1 MKLAGDP
8 WGEPGKDLD
17 VDTPEGSEILGGI
30 TDILASWP
38 MENTGLLGD
47 EDRHLRFILAVS
59 GYPEIDVATRPFD
72 WPLHEKSV
80 EALRISRM
88 IDDVEGMHQG
98 TSLRSSILNRDMCFR
113 HHKQDLNVAHEE
125 CLLALFARARQ
136 LDGKPLDQGH
146 YFDEEIALLT
156 VLHTQDNA
164 RRSKWWPDLSDAR
177 LQRFEQ
183 TLDFPPPEKPD
194 MKEALMHGKES
205 TQFREAKQVQAEW
218 KIHKEFESFNIPE
231 RETTQVSFQFHHVQS
246 WIDSVVPSGDFKGTI
261 QRFVRGASLL
271 LELVSSEALQRIAR
285 AVGIGSII
293 VDGGGRVSFLCP
305 DELLD
310 EVIESIEMS
319 TSEFLSIDGQKSYSG
334 NSIRLRTTLNNWAR
348 ACLIAG
354 QGVSGAD
361 SPKSDDYEL
370 WFRQVRA
377 KLPPISVRRTIAVDD
392 KTDSEPDSIADV
404 VTSLEGTKP
413 PVVDVLSGQDERCC
427 TCCDGEMAFDQA
439 RRVDSWMGLD
449 GKDGPTDMAC
459 PFLRLIYFLGHDQRL
474 KDSTLRIRGEV
485 KEPAQRDHGRTRAVT
500 SIAVLDGNSLGVV
513 FAERYLDG
521 NSISQRLDRTRR
533 RSFRFNCHWWESIQ
547 TSINKYGSGDVIAAW
562 VTAGDDV
569 ILAQYS
575 ETPTEGEKLESP
587 ELLYEMIVDLAGRI
601 EVELDNEIF
610 LSFGAGI
617 ATKEAGER
625 ISDQLSRARG
635 LEKVAKDI
643 WKTRASEEWGI
654 MLELPAR
661 WEGDQR
667 EKKTLPPRTEWEEGD
682 WVARSVIISDPSRSS
697 AKEPEEGDAS
707 TFPFDDGWGS
717 VIDDAVGHAVE
728 ELGIDG
734 GDFRS
739 ILSWLSRHHV
749 RRHHARAGGQ
759 EGALE
764 KTTLV
769 VMPPKTMPK
778 KNTGIRMLVPVG
790 GSRANILAACKVE
803 GVQEVHLLATKSLF
817 NSEAQVLRLL
827 SLIKDHLEETPKLYF
842 SLIDGPEAGPDG
854 CRDSIV
860 EWKDGAISPDAIFVT
875 ASTTLIA
882 GVLSYEFPSADLLSL
897 RGDRIVSLSDGTTV
911 SNVEKIHLDE
921 YLTIHGID
929 VAKEGDAEGVISLNG
944 DRLNAPALSDWR
956 MEGNMAI
963 LTWKTSLSHENEGDR
978 ATLRTES
985 QLIVSSIRKIV
996 ESAGVGA
1003 FRFNVFGYGHFA
1015 ANSSD
1020 PRIVNTQEKLS

>member
-1 MKLAGDP
+1 
-8 WGEPGKDLD
+8 
-17 VDTPEGSEILGGI
+17 
-30 TDILASWP
+30 
-38 MENTGLLGD
+38 
-47 EDRHLRFILAVS
+47 
-59 GYPEIDVATRPFD
+59 
-72 WPLHEKSV
+72 
-80 EALRISRM
+80 
-88 IDDVEGMHQG
+88 
-98 TSLRSSILNRDMCFR
+98 
-113 HHKQDLNVAHEE
+113 
-125 CLLALFARARQ
+125 
-136 LDGKPLDQGH
+136 
-146 YFDEEIALLT
+146 
-156 VLHTQDNA
+156 
-164 RRSKWWPDLSDAR
+164 
-177 LQRFEQ
+177 
-183 TLDFPPPEKPD
+183 
-194 MKEALMHGKES
+194 
-205 TQFREAKQVQAEW
+205 
-218 KIHKEFESFNIPE
+218 
-231 RETTQVSFQFHHVQS
+231 
-246 WIDSVVPSGDFKGTI
+246 
-261 QRFVRGASLL
+261 
-271 LELVSSEALQRIAR
+271 
-285 AVGIGSII
+285 
-293 VDGGGRVSFLCP
+293 
-305 DELLD
+305 
-310 EVIESIEMS
+310 
-319 TSEFLSIDGQKSYSG
+319 
-334 NSIRLRTTLNNWAR
+334 
-348 ACLIAG
+348 
-354 QGVSGAD
+354 
-361 SPKSDDYEL
+361 
-370 WFRQVRA
+370 
-377 KLPPISVRRTIAVDD
+377 
-392 KTDSEPDSIADV
+392 
-404 VTSLEGTKP
+404 
-413 PVVDVLSGQDERCC
+413 
-427 TCCDGEMAFDQA
+427 
-439 RRVDSWMGLD
+439 
-449 GKDGPTDMAC
+449 
-459 PFLRLIYFLGHDQRL
+459 
-474 KDSTLRIRGEV
+474 
-485 KEPAQRDHGRTRAVT
+485 GRTRAVT

-827 SLIKDHLEETPKLYF
+827 S
-842 SLIDGPEAGPDG
+842 
-854 CRDSIV
+854 
-860 EWKDGAISPDAIFVT
+860 
-875 ASTTLIA
+875 
-882 GVLSYEFPSADLLSL
+882 
-897 RGDRIVSLSDGTTV
+897 
-911 SNVEKIHLDE
+911 
-921 YLTIHGID
+921 
-929 VAKEGDAEGVISLNG
+929 
-944 DRLNAPALSDWR
+944 
-956 MEGNMAI
+956 
-963 LTWKTSLSHENEGDR
+963 
-978 ATLRTES
+978 
-985 QLIVSSIRKIV
+985 
-996 ESAGVGA
+996 
-1003 FRFNVFGYGHFA
+1003 
-1015 ANSSD
+1015 
-1020 PRIVNTQEKLS
+1020 